1 MDTNVLAD
9 IVEHTNASRVDDALT
24 KWFQS
29 VLDGMDKMP
38 RERQVTFLISTSIL
52 DDYKTG
58 LFRRGCNPAAQTVK
72 EIFRK
77 RATSNIH
84 MLPHSQR
91 IDLSFIKIPTDTKD
105 ASVSDK
111 HDRPFFGALQNAK
124 NVRRWKD
131 RAIIFASCD
140 TLSREQIMD
149 NFARN
154 PSLNRLH
161 FPANFDELN
170 DSIAC

>member
-9 IVEHTNASRVDDALT
+9 IVEHTNASRVDNALT

-29 VLDGMDKMP
+29 VLDGMGKMP
-38 RERQVTFLISTSIL
+38 REKQVTFLTSPSIL

-58 LFRRGCNPAAQTVK
+58 LFRRGCKPAARTVK
-72 EIFRK
+72 EVFSK

-84 MLPHSQR
+84 MSPRAQR
-91 IDLSFIKIPTDTKD
+91 IDLSFMRISTD
-105 ASVSDK
+105 AENSSVSDR
-111 HDRPFFGALQNAK
+111 HDRRFFGALQNAK
-124 NVRRWKD
+124 NVRRWED

-140 TLSREQIMD
+140 TLSREQIRD
-149 NFARN
+149 KFAQKHNRK
-154 PSLNRLH
+154 RLH
-161 FPANFDELN
+161 FPTNFDELN